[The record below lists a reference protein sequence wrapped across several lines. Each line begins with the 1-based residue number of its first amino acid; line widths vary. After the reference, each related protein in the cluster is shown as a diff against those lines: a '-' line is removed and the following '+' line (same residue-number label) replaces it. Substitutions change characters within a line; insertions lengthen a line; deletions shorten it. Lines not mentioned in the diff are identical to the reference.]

1 MMWVYRAGGWNAE
14 RSGALVTAD
23 ATTSSDGVALFSL
36 GALAPGDYDLQ
47 LKGTHTLSRLLAGV
61 SLGAGTNVVQVGTLS
76 EGDVNGDDVVGDADF
91 QFVSGRFGLRSGE
104 SRFDIVA
111 DLTGDGLIDVADL
124 SLLAGNYG
132 TRGPVR

>member
-91 QFVSGRFGLRSGE
+91 QFVSGRCPRGYTAAPFRLLRTGLAAR
-104 SRFDIVA
+104 
-111 DLTGDGLIDVADL
+111 LTCAEKRV
-124 SLLAGNYG
+124 
-132 TRGPVR
+132 TC